1 MLSHR
6 HVSALAECVRIAPDP
21 ATESATQ
28 HDGRLPDRRPGTD
41 EVWRRRGFADV
52 AVPCGIR
59 PASVGWPGRPGPGEA
74 TGLGQFSGL
83 LSAVDGLVYAV
94 SCGAGRWLVRDE
106 TKDQRFRLRL
116 ASGP

>member
-1 MLSHR
+1 MTAACLTGGRVLTRCGGVAGLS
-6 HVSALAECVRIAPDP
+6 
-21 ATESATQ
+21 T
-28 HDGRLPDRRPGTD
+28 
-41 EVWRRRGFADV
+41 FV

-59 PASVGWPGRPGPGEA
+59 PASVGWPGGAGPGET